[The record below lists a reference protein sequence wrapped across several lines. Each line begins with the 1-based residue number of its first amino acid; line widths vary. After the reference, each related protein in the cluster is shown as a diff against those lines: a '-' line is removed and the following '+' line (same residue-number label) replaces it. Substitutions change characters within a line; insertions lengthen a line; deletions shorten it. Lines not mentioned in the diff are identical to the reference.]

1 MSDILQQIAD
11 NLGVGSYPPLNNSYL
26 YAIADH
32 YGVDTTTSKDL
43 MADILDAVGGDSSTS
58 SDYLQDIVLALGGT
72 VTINGNWMEA
82 WLAITATPP
91 AVAPTNTVPPVIS
104 GTNNIGQVLTTTDG
118 TWTGTPAPTF
128 AYQWFRGATAILG
141 QTATT
146 YTIQS
151 QDLHPTAQAITCQV
165 TGTNASGTAVATSNI
180 ITPVIL
186 PFAFTAKTDNTGV
199 STSTQFKLPL
209 TTSTGLNIVVDW
221 GDASTST
228 ITSHTDPAVTHT
240 YASAGTYSISITGTL
255 PGFKFNNAG
264 DKLKIL
270 NISNW
275 GVLDITTNFAFQGC
289 TNLTCSATD
298 APTITTTDLNQTF
311 ANCTNFNGNIGN
323 WDTSGVNIMEGMFSS
338 ATAFNQN
345 IGTWDTSAVTNMFR
359 MFRGAT
365 AFNQDISAWDVSQV
379 SNFGQFMTGKTFSNY
394 DAANLDAIYNVWS
407 LNPSGLQNGITIE
420 FNTIKYTAAGQTG
433 KDDLIFNYSW
443 TVNDGGI

>member
-26 YAIADH
+26 YAIADY

-43 MADILDAVGGDSSTS
+43 MADILDAVGGNSSTS

-82 WLAITATPP
+82 WLAITAAPP
-91 AVAPTNTVPPVIS
+91 A
-104 GTNNIGQVLTTTDG
+104 
-118 TWTGTPAPTF
+118 
-128 AYQWFRGATAILG
+128 
-141 QTATT
+141 
-146 YTIQS
+146 
-151 QDLHPTAQAITCQV
+151 
-165 TGTNASGTAVATSNI
+165 
-180 ITPVIL
+180 
-186 PFAFTAKTDNTGV
+186 FAFTAKTDNTGV

-209 TTSTGLNIVVDW
+209 TTSTGLNILVDW

-255 PGFKFNNAG
+255 PGFQFNNAG

-270 NISNW
+270 NISSW
-275 GVLDITTNFAFQGC
+275 GVLDITTNRAFWGC

-298 APTITTTDLNQTF
+298 APTITTTDLSFTF
-311 ANCTNFNGNIGN
+311 ISCTNFNGNIGN
-323 WDTSGVNIMEGMFSS
+323 WDTSGVNSMEGMFSS
-338 ATAFNQN
+338 AAAFNQN

-359 MFRGAT
+359 MFRAAS

-379 SNFGQFMTGKTFSNY
+379 SIFGGFMANKTFSNY
-394 DAANLDAIYNVWS
+394 DAANLDAIYNTWS
-407 LNPSGLQNGITIE
+407 LLSLQYGVTID
-420 FNTIKYTAAGQTG
+420 FGTIKYTAAGQIG
-433 KDDLIFNYSW
+433 KDDLIFNYAW

>member
-1 MSDILQQIAD
+1 MPNSNGWGDGTANNTIGWGQGSINNTIGWGSAYAVSEAGLTDIIGA
-11 NLGVGSYPPLNNSYL
+11 PA
-26 YAIADH
+26 AI
-32 YGVDTTTSKDL
+32 
-43 MADILDAVGGDSSTS
+43 
-58 SDYLQDIVLALGGT
+58 
-72 VTINGNWMEA
+72 
-82 WLAITATPP
+82 
-91 AVAPTNTVPPVIS
+91 APTNTVAPVIS
-104 GTNNIGQVLTTTDG
+104 GTNNIGQVLTTTEG

-128 AYQWFRGATAILG
+128 AYQWFRGATAISG

-228 ITSHTDPAVTHT
+228 ITSHTNPAVTHT

-255 PGFKFNNAG
+255 PGFKFAFSG
-264 DKLKIL
+264 DRRKIL

-275 GVLDITTNFAFQGC
+275 GVLDITTNSAFNGC

-298 APTITTTDLNQTF
+298 APAISTTDLSFTF
-311 ANCTNFNGNIGN
+311 ANCTNFNGAIGN
-323 WDTSGVNIMEGMFSS
+323 WDVSGVNNMTAMFAS
-338 ATAFNQN
+338 APAFNQN
-345 IGTWDTSAVTNMFR
+345 IGTWDTSAVTSMFR
-359 MFRGAT
+359 MFRDAT

-379 SNFGQFMTGKTFSNY
+379 SDFDQFMTGKTFSNY

-420 FNTIKYTAAGQTG
+420 FNTIKYTAAGQIG
-433 KDDLIFNYSW
+433 KDDLIFNYAW

>member
-26 YAIADH
+26 YAIADY

-43 MADILDAVGGDSSTS
+43 MADILTEA
-58 SDYLQDIVLALGGT
+58 SDYLKDIVLALGGT

-82 WLAITATPP
+82 WLAITAAP
-91 AVAPTNTVPPVIS
+91 A
-104 GTNNIGQVLTTTDG
+104 G
-118 TWTGTPAPTF
+118 
-128 AYQWFRGATAILG
+128 
-141 QTATT
+141 
-146 YTIQS
+146 
-151 QDLHPTAQAITCQV
+151 
-165 TGTNASGTAVATSNI
+165 
-180 ITPVIL
+180 
-186 PFAFTAKTDNTGV
+186 FAFTAKTNNTGV
-199 STSTQFKLPL
+199 SGSTQFKLPL

-255 PGFKFNNAG
+255 PGFQFNNAG
-264 DKLKIL
+264 DKKKIL

-275 GVLDITTNFAFQGC
+275 GVLDITTDNAFFGC

-298 APTITTTDLNQTF
+298 APTITTTNLFRTF
-311 ANCTNFNGNIGN
+311 ADCTNFNGNIGN
-323 WDTSGVNIMEGMFSS
+323 WDVSAVIFMTEMFFF
-338 ATAFNQN
+338 ATAFNQD
-345 IGTWDTSAVTNMFR
+345 ISTWDTGAVTSMSGMFNN
-359 MFRGAT
+359 AT

-379 SNFGQFMTGKTFSNY
+379 GNFKKFMAFKTFSDY

-407 LNPSGLQNGITIE
+407 LLTLQYSITID
-420 FNTIKYTAAGQTG
+420 FGTIKYTAAGQTG
-433 KDDLIFNYSW
+433 KDDLIFNYGW

>member
-26 YAIADH
+26 YAIADY

-43 MADILDAVGGDSSTS
+43 MSDILDAVGGDPSTS

-82 WLAITATPP
+82 WLAITAAPP

-128 AYQWFRGATAILG
+128 AYQWFRGATAISG

-270 NISNW
+270 NISSW
-275 GVLDITTNFAFQGC
+275 GVLDITTNRAFFGC

-298 APTITTTDLNQTF
+298 APTITTTDLTF
-311 ANCTNFNGNIGN
+311 TFFNCTNFNGNIGN
-323 WDTSGVNIMEGMFSS
+323 WDTSGVDLMEAMFSS

-345 IGTWDTSAVTNMFR
+345 IGAWDTSAVTNMFR

-379 SNFGQFMTGKTFSNY
+379 SNFGQFMANKTFSDY

-407 LNPSGLQNGITIE
+407 INPNMLQSTLTID
-420 FNTIKYTAAGQTG
+420 FNTIKYTAAGQLG
-433 KDDLIFNYSW
+433 KDDLIFNYAW

>member
-26 YAIADH
+26 YAIADY

-43 MADILDAVGGDSSTS
+43 MADILDAVGGDPSTS

-82 WLAITATPP
+82 WLAITAAP
-91 AVAPTNTVPPVIS
+91 A
-104 GTNNIGQVLTTTDG
+104 G
-118 TWTGTPAPTF
+118 
-128 AYQWFRGATAILG
+128 
-141 QTATT
+141 
-146 YTIQS
+146 
-151 QDLHPTAQAITCQV
+151 
-165 TGTNASGTAVATSNI
+165 
-180 ITPVIL
+180 
-186 PFAFTAKTDNTGV
+186 FAFTAKTDNTGV

-255 PGFKFNNAG
+255 PGFQFNNAG

-270 NISNW
+270 NISSW
-275 GVLDITTNFAFQGC
+275 GVLDITTNFAFRGC

-298 APTITTTDLNQTF
+298 APTITTTDLTQTF
-311 ANCTNFNGNIGN
+311 GTCTNFNGAIGN
-323 WDTSGVNIMEGMFSS
+323 WDTSGVNNMEGMFST
-338 ATAFNQN
+338 AAAFNQD
-345 IGTWDTSAVTNMFR
+345 ISTWDTSSVTNMFR
-359 MFRGAT
+359 MFRAAT
-365 AFNQDISAWDVSQV
+365 AFNQDISAWNVGQV

-394 DAANLDAIYNVWS
+394 DAANLDAIYNTWS
-407 LNPSGLQNGITIE
+407 LLSLQSSVTID
-420 FNTIKYTAAGQTG
+420 FDTIKYTAAGQAG
-433 KDDLIFNYSW
+433 KNILLGKANNW

>member
-26 YAIADH
+26 YAIADY

-43 MADILDAVGGDSSTS
+43 MADILDAVGGDPSTS

-82 WLAITATPP
+82 WLAITA
-91 AVAPTNTVPPVIS
+91 A
-104 GTNNIGQVLTTTDG
+104 
-118 TWTGTPAPTF
+118 
-128 AYQWFRGATAILG
+128 
-141 QTATT
+141 
-146 YTIQS
+146 
-151 QDLHPTAQAITCQV
+151 
-165 TGTNASGTAVATSNI
+165 
-180 ITPVIL
+180 PVIL

-255 PGFKFNNAG
+255 PGFQFNNAG

-270 NISNW
+270 NISSW
-275 GVLDITTNFAFQGC
+275 GVLDITTNSAFKGC

-298 APTITTTDLNQTF
+298 APTITTTDLKQTF
-311 ANCTNFNGNIGN
+311 ANCTNFNGKIGN
-323 WDTSGVNIMEGMFSS
+323 WDTSGVNIMEGMLTS
-338 ATAFNQN
+338 ATAFNQPLN
-345 IGTWDTSAVTNMFR
+345 WDTSAVNNMFRMFRSATAFNQPLNWDTSAVTNMGG
-359 MFRGAT
+359 MFQIAT

-379 SNFGQFMTGKTFSNY
+379 NYFRFFMTGKTFSDY
-394 DAANLDAIYNVWS
+394 DAANLDAIYNTWS
-407 LNPSGLQNGITIE
+407 LLSLQYTLTID
-420 FNTIKYTAAGQTG
+420 FGTIKYTAAGQIG

>member
-1 MSDILQQIAD
+1 MPNSNGWGDGTSNNTIGWGQGSINNTIGWGSAYAVSEAGLTDIIGA
-11 NLGVGSYPPLNNSYL
+11 P
-26 YAIADH
+26 A
-32 YGVDTTTSKDL
+32 
-43 MADILDAVGGDSSTS
+43 
-58 SDYLQDIVLALGGT
+58 
-72 VTINGNWMEA
+72 
-82 WLAITATPP
+82 
-91 AVAPTNTVPPVIS
+91 AVAPTNTVAPVIS

-128 AYQWFRGATAILG
+128 AYQWFRGATAISG

-186 PFAFTAKTDNTGV
+186 PFAFTAKTDNFGV

-255 PGFKFNNAG
+255 PGFQFNNTG

-270 NISNW
+270 NISSW
-275 GVLDITTNFAFQGC
+275 GVLDITTNFAFRVC

-311 ANCTNFNGNIGN
+311 ANCTNFNGAIGN
-323 WDTSGVNIMEGMFSS
+323 WDTSAVTNMEGMFST
-338 ATAFNQN
+338 ATAFNQPLN
-345 IGTWDTSAVTNMFR
+345 WDTSAVTNMFR

-379 SNFGQFMTGKTFSNY
+379 SNFGQFMANKTFSDY
-394 DAANLDAIYNVWS
+394 DAANLDAIYNTWS
-407 LNPSGLQNGITIE
+407 LNPSGLQSTLTID
-420 FNTIKYTAAGQTG
+420 FGTIKYTAAGQTG
-433 KDDLIFNYSW
+433 KDDLIFNYFW